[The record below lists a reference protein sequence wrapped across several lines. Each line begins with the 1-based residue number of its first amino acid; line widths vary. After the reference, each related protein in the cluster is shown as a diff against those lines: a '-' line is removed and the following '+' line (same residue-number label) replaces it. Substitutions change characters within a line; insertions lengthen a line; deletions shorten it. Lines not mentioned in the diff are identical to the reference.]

1 MKKQYSIAELAEI
14 TGVNKQQVYRFIK
27 KNHIKTTSKV
37 NQKLLFDD
45 VVKSTIMSAFSDNS
59 TSKTTLSDTVN
70 DVVLN
75 QLNIKDQEIA
85 RLHTILDQQQK
96 LTLQTNNQIANLQD
110 KLLLLESQSKEKSI
124 DEIVS
129 KSEKK
134 IKKHWWTI

>member
-96 LTLQTNNQIANLQD
+96 LTLQTRSEERRVGKECA
-110 KLLLLESQSKEKSI
+110 SKCRSRW
-124 DEIVS
+124 S
-129 KSEKK
+129 PY
-134 IKKHWWTI
+134 H